1 MIEKFAITS
10 GMESSEFLDL
20 NRTSEAMIL
29 VPPYHSEVRS
39 QRGLRTPAN
48 FGMGALAVD

>member
-10 GMESSEFLDL
+10 GMGSSEFLDL
-20 NRTSEAMIL
+20 NRTSEAVISA
-29 VPPYHSEVRS
+29 PYHSEVCS

-48 FGMGALAVD
+48 FGMGALAVG